1 MTGLV
6 SQYGGWRTS
15 WGFSH
20 LDFLRGNPWKN
31 PAQSA
36 IMKLSGSWPGSGI
49 SQKKQ
54 IERVEN
60 HAGKSDSKKEE
71 IRHADRSSREGAFIF
86 CPPHDLRQPVP
97 TALQYHR
104 LGDRG
109 PLRRGKCPGG
119 RGRVLRHHQRV
130 HRHCHRRRNR
140 ELGDH
145 LPVSGSGKDREN
157 EDSRIYDHDQFPGDL
172 CDPGDRWCCF

>member
-1 MTGLV
+1 MEESGPECYNKTV
-6 SQYGGWRTS
+6 
-15 WGFSH
+15 GF
-20 LDFLRGNPWKN
+20 
-31 PAQSA
+31 
-36 IMKLSGSWPGSGI
+36 WPGSGI
-49 SQKKQ
+49 GQKKQ

-71 IRHADRSSREGAFIF
+71 IRHADRPSREGAFIF

-109 PLRRGKCPGG
+109 PLRRGKMPLAAVGASYAITNVFIAIAIGG
-119 RGRVLRHHQRV
+119 GIGSSVIISQF
-130 HRHCHRRRNR
+130 
-140 ELGDH
+140 LGA
-145 LPVSGSGKDREN
+145 GKIGEN